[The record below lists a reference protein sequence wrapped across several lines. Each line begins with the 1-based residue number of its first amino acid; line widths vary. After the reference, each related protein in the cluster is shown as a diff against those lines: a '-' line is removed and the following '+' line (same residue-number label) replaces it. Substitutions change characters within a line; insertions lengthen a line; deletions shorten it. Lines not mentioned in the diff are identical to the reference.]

1 MNDASEIEYN
11 DTPTVNTVI
20 GSGTLLY
27 RISPW
32 SDSYSQNSFNP
43 SHRELDDLNS
53 GRFDP
58 IERDHPG
65 YLYLALSLAGAVGEG
80 LLRSKRFERGGLI
93 RRRALE
99 SLTLTVVE
107 TQGDLTVSDLTGPN
121 LRALNLSGSISSCEP
136 RDYPWSRKTAARI
149 LEKNTGTH
157 GLLYHC
163 RNNPDEK
170 ALFLLKRNEIS
181 SDTFR
186 IVESELILEN
196 KETLKQITLELDEY
210 RIFISGLPD
219 MR

>member
-11 DTPTVNTVI
+11 DTSTVNTVI
-20 GSGTLLY
+20 EAGTLLY

-43 SHRELDDLNS
+43 SHREIDDINS

-58 IERDHPG
+58 IERDHTG

-80 LLRSKRFERGGLI
+80 ILRSRRFAAGGLI

-99 SLTLTVVE
+99 GLSMTVVE

-121 LRALNLSGSISSCEP
+121 LRALNLSGSISGCEP

-149 LEKNTGTH
+149 LKKNASTH

-163 RNNPDEK
+163 RNNPEEK
-170 ALFLLKRNEIS
+170 ALFLLQRNEIS
-181 SDTFR
+181 AETFR
-186 IVESELILEN
+186 IVESELILKNEV
-196 KETLKQITLELDEY
+196 TLNQITLELEKY
-210 RIFISGLPD
+210 RIYISGAPD
-219 MR
+219 VR